1 VNTQRRRVAWSPG
14 RKGTALAK
22 VLREQN
28 KWQPLETANDPKK
41 LCDGFE
47 QRMGQEKQRPN
58 VLYSSDAEKFR
69 SFPAVHGEKLKK
81 NDMVRKMHPSPAAG
95 WKTRPGSQ
103 WEATGKQEMSYR
115 GDKGMGNQMTQKDL
129 RMAECHAL
137 PPLQCAKRYHVG
149 SAVLTSV
156 GAEQMEVLCSF

>member
-1 VNTQRRRVAWSPG
+1 MNTQRRRVARSPG
-14 RKGTALAK
+14 RKGIALAK

-81 NDMVRKMHPSPAAG
+81 SDMVRKCIHRQLQDG
-95 WKTRPGSQ
+95 RPDL
-103 WEATGKQEMSYR
+103 EASGK
-115 GDKGMGNQMTQKDL
+115 
-129 RMAECHAL
+129 
-137 PPLQCAKRYHVG
+137 LQASKR
-149 SAVLTSV
+149 
-156 GAEQMEVLCSF
+156 